1 MLFTGGAVPTYFK
14 IMHECSPNYLEAAL
28 SYGEGVISSWTRVRD
43 GDRIQSL

>member
-1 MLFTGGAVPTYFK
+1 MLFTGGAVPTYFE